1 MPQAFDTF
9 TDASTDLANYQLLD
23 VALTPSVRT
32 GTQFVR
38 LFGLADG
45 TAADEITVELALV
58 VDGNRI
64 GSWSATGTVLAV
76 TGASSQKIVSFAF
89 DEGSSSKFDLLGCD
103 TVPIMQIDEANQT
116 APDSKAFWMVGVTAF
131 GGTTDNLNLYAAYS
145 GVL

>member
-9 TDASTDLANYQLLD
+9 TAASSDLADYQVLD

-38 LFGLADG
+38 FFGLSDG
-45 TAADEITVELALV
+45 TAADEITLELALV

-76 TGASSQKIVSFAF
+76 TGASSQKIVSFSFA
-89 DEGSSSKFDLLGCD
+89 EGSSSKFDLLGCD
-103 TVPIMQIDEANQT
+103 NVPLMQINTGDLA

-131 GGTTDNLNLYAAYS
+131 GGATDNLNLYAAYS
-145 GVL
+145 GAL